1 MIELPEPHRAVEV
14 AQDKWV
20 WPPCIS
26 QKINGSA
33 MFCADVFRA
42 SGATFIR
49 MVNMKHLGDYEA
61 RRYVA
66 GTYFTIAEW
75 TEVQ

>member
-14 AQDKWV
+14 SQDYWV
-20 WPPCIS
+20 WPICELHRID
-26 QKINGSA
+26 NTE

-49 MVNMKHLGDYEA
+49 MVHKKHLGDYEA
-61 RRYVA
+61 RRYVP
-66 GTYFTIAEW
+66 GTYFTVAEW